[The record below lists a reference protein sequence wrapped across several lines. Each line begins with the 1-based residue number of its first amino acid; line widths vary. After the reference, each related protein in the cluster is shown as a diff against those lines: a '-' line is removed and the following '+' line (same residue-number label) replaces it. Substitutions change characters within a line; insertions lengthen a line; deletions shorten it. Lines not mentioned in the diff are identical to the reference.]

1 MPVRYDIAAQIPQ
14 YSGGGMDPMNMM
26 AQLQGMDYRQ
36 QQNALAQLQMQKLQ
50 RELQM
55 QSGMQDVLRGLDVNS
70 PDAVGKLSRAGYLP
84 EALSVM
90 GQQRQAGAL
99 RAQQAHYQAGE
110 QATRE
115 LLPFQIGK
123 YKAETGK
130 EEQLTESARL
140 TGEKTALE
148 RDAEMLKNAENQAA
162 KIVMARGKGYD
173 KFYSGLHDNLKGI
186 LPEEYDEEA
195 LSNFTTQM
203 ATVQENLK
211 RAHEYELVDRVNP
224 QTGLKE
230 KVAVPKY
237 APEKGGKAI
246 LGTEGL
252 PTSGRIQSQA
262 FPAVPGAVLQSDES
276 GNTWLNYPTQ
286 PGQRP
291 VTTGVPVPSPAQP
304 KAMPTNAM
312 APAPLL
318 PQTSFTNAPPVQPAA
333 PPSQEG
339 MLAPRARMTNVES
352 LGVTPA
358 PLGTKERDLQDT
370 ATGVLRTLNYNP
382 DTGVDIV
389 ESTLSRAPS
398 GMLQAKGTDIGRV
411 FGRNSAAASAD
422 AELKRLSAS
431 LVKTY
436 SGDKLAAQGFSN
448 TDAKRVEQLT
458 ADIGNSELT
467 IGERRDAY
475 RSLKREVT
483 RQIGIDYK
491 NPYDPQGIK
500 IENVIRARVEESP
513 DGFTVT
519 DPDGGVHTFD
529 NRKKA
534 AEFLTYVQRMTV
546 GKK

>member
-1 MPVRYDIAAQIPQ
+1 
-14 YSGGGMDPMNMM
+14 
-26 AQLQGMDYRQ
+26 
-36 QQNALAQLQMQKLQ
+36 
-50 RELQM
+50 
-55 QSGMQDVLRGLDVNS
+55 
-70 PDAVGKLSRAGYLP
+70 
-84 EALSVM
+84 
-90 GQQRQAGAL
+90 
-99 RAQQAHYQAGE
+99 
-110 QATRE
+110 
-115 LLPFQIGK
+115 
-123 YKAETGK
+123 
-130 EEQLTESARL
+130 
-140 TGEKTALE
+140 
-148 RDAEMLKNAENQAA
+148 
-162 KIVMARGKGYD
+162 
-173 KFYSGLHDNLKGI
+173 
-186 LPEEYDEEA
+186 
-195 LSNFTTQM
+195 
-203 ATVQENLK
+203 
-211 RAHEYELVDRVNP
+211 VDRVNP

-237 APEKGGKAI
+237 APEKGGQPVA
-246 LGTEGL
+246 GTQGIES
-252 PTSGRIQSQA
+252 PTYSFSAG
-262 FPAVPGAVLQSDES
+262 PAGTMFR
-276 GNTWLNYPTQ
+276 GNPK
-286 PGQRP
+286 
-291 VTTGVPVPSPAQP
+291 TGTGELFTPAQP
-304 KAMPTNAM
+304 GAMPTNAM

-500 IENVIRARVEESP
+500 IENVMRARVEESP

>member
-1 MPVRYDIAAQIPQ
+1 MPVRYDIAAQVPQ
-14 YSGGGMDPMNMM
+14 AQGGGFDPMNAFATMQAM
-26 AQLQGMDYRQ
+26 SYRQ
-36 QQNALAQLQMQKLQ
+36 QQNALADLQMQKMQHDLQ
-50 RELQM
+50 VQNALGGVLSNINVNDPNAINALAR
-55 QSGMQDVLRGLDVNS
+55 SGN
-70 PDAVGKLSRAGYLP
+70 LS
-84 EALSVM
+84 EAISVM
-90 GQQRQAGAL
+90 GAQRSAAAL
-99 RAQQAHYQAGE
+99 RAQEEAQRRTGLYQTGMLDIAKAKLPYE
-110 QATRE
+110 ERKLRQEAEKETR
-115 LLPFQIGK
+115 L
-123 YKAETGK
+123 A
-130 EEQLTESARL
+130 ESAKL

-162 KIVMARGKGYD
+162 KIVMGNGKGYD
-173 KFYSGLHDNLKGI
+173 KFYAGLHDNLKAI
-186 LPEEYDEEA
+186 LPPEYDEEA

-211 RAHEYELVDRVNP
+211 RAHEYEYVDRINP

-230 KVAVPKY
+230 KIAVHKY
-237 APEKGGKAI
+237 APEKGGQPVA
-246 LGTEGL
+246 GTQGIES
-252 PTSGRIQSQA
+252 PTYSFSPG
-262 FPAVPGAVLQSDES
+262 PAGTMFRGNPRTGAGELF
-276 GNTWLNYPTQ
+276 T
-286 PGQRP
+286 
-291 VTTGVPVPSPAQP
+291 PAQP
-304 KAMPTNAM
+304 GAMPPNAM

-333 PPSQEG
+333 PPPQQG
-339 MLAPRARMTNVES
+339 MLAPRARTTNVES
-352 LGVTPA
+352 LGITPA

-398 GMLQAKGTDIGRV
+398 GMLQAKGTDISRV
-411 FGRNSAAASAD
+411 FGRDSAAASAD

-436 SGDKLAAQGFSN
+436 SGDKLAEQGFSN

-458 ADIGNSELT
+458 ADIGNSDLT

-475 RSLKREVT
+475 RSLKREIT

-500 IENVIRARVEESP
+500 IENVMRQRVEETPS
-513 DGFTVT
+513 GFTVA

-529 NRKKA
+529 DRKKA
-534 AEFLTYVQRMTV
+534 AEFLTYMQRMTM
-546 GKK
+546 GRR